1 MDATRASGA
10 PKGRGS
16 LGTLNLGPLALAF
29 LCVGANGLASI
40 AGDTLFVSAFS
51 LGELS
56 RFVALSAV
64 VRVAA
69 SFGYAAI
76 ADGLLGAEPS
86 PRRAARLDAVFVGL
100 TGLGFVASAI
110 AAASEARSAI
120 YAVCLAQ
127 VILPPILPLIA
138 FNTTA
143 SALRTR
149 DAKRILPLVAAAA
162 TVGSIAV
169 GAAASVLAKT
179 LGVPSILGLG
189 ALFSVASGML
199 LLKLGSADEERVS
212 VQRGVPSTR
221 PAGVTGLA
229 TLRETIGDI
238 QRIAAVRVVVAFAF
252 FGAMATSF
260 ADYAFKAA
268 LKESYGQADV
278 AAALGV
284 FNLISNAVVL
294 ALQLGITGPLVARL
308 GVGRTLA
315 VFPSILGFAT
325 TAAFALPALVGTGV
339 ARLSEVVVRYGVGNS
354 VADVLIVPLSRAVR
368 TRAKVVVKGAASPL
382 GALLAGGA
390 LALFGEA
397 GPPRPWQLGLLGLS
411 CVALLWSV
419 RRAPQAYADALA
431 SALARGRGA
440 FEISPEAAVVFR
452 SAVRQ
457 QLEEGVAKNQLD
469 EVRRTLELMTDRIF
483 AMEDTVPALAAQD
496 ATTRKAA
503 VTVAA
508 RLATREQLP
517 RLLELVAP
525 DPDPDVELTVLRST
539 RERGALASDARIER
553 AVQVGSSSDASDA
566 AISLWAEGL
575 LQDARRGS
583 ATGAQDRID
592 RSLKQLRRAIRDA
605 TGSRQEVALL
615 AVGEIGD
622 RRAEREVRQAMTS
635 SDPRVFRAA
644 AMSAIQIDAGG
655 AVASLV
661 ARLVAGPHPAIC
673 VQALA
678 LAGPRAVRELIHAL
692 PVTAGEGAI
701 APTAVAEGR
710 SVSGTVRAARALAR
724 IGASATREVLPL
736 FGELGHRARTS
747 VAHALSLH
755 TRTTTPDERRLIEG
769 ALGTLVGY
777 GQMLVAHR
785 RQTSETGPVSLRGTE
800 RRPLLPIELTRRIE
814 DTIGAIF
821 DLASALGDPRALQRA
836 RLAILVQGPT
846 SSARDNALELVET
859 VLPAPVGVEAASF
872 MAHASGVGEADATTR
887 SAPALDGWLEKCRK
901 YDARELPL
909 TDPMLGILDKV
920 LVLRDVPLFRGL
932 SGEELY
938 PVAEIAAVEALD
950 ASAEIV
956 RQGEPSDDLYVVLEG
971 ELCVVKDGE
980 VVGSLGPSK
989 TFGELGVLDGEPRAA
1004 TVRSVSACRL
1014 LRIPRTELE
1023 ALLDESPEL
1032 AKGII
1037 RTLLGYVRSG
1047 NGARLSAPTS
1057 KG

>member
-1 MDATRASGA
+1 MAESSSGA
-10 PKGRGS
+10 TKGRGP
-16 LGTLNLGPLALAF
+16 LGSLNLGPLALAF
-29 LCVGANGLASI
+29 FCVGANGLASI
-40 AGDTLFVSAFS
+40 AGDTLFVSVFS

-56 RFVALSAV
+56 RFVALSAI

-76 ADGLLGAEPS
+76 ADGLLGSDPS

-100 TGLGFVASAI
+100 TGLGFLVSAI
-110 AAASEARSAI
+110 AAATEARAAI

-169 GAAASVLAKT
+169 GAAASLLAKT
-179 LGVPSILGLG
+179 AGVPSILGLG
-189 ALFSVASGML
+189 SLFAVASGVL
-199 LLKLGSADEERVS
+199 LLRIGGGEEEAVSA
-212 VQRGVPSTR
+212 QRSIPSTK
-221 PAGVTGLA
+221 PVGVTGLA
-229 TLRETIGDI
+229 TLRETIADI

-268 LKESYGQADV
+268 LKQSYGQADV

-284 FNLISNAVVL
+284 FSLISNAVVL

-325 TAAFALPALVGTGV
+325 TAAFALPALIGTGL
-339 ARLSEVVVRYGVGNS
+339 ARLAEVVVRYGVGNS

-368 TRAKVVVKGAASPL
+368 TRAKVMVKGAASPL

-397 GPPRPWQLGLLGLS
+397 GPPRVWQLGLLGFA

-419 RRAPQAYADALA
+419 RRAPRAYADALA

-452 SAVRQ
+452 SAVKQ
-457 QLEEGVAKNQLD
+457 QLEQGVAKNQLE

-483 AMEDTVPALAAQD
+483 AMEDTAPALAAQD
-496 ATTRKAA
+496 AGTRKAA
-503 VTVAA
+503 VTIAA
-508 RLATREQLP
+508 RLATPEQIP
-517 RLLELVAP
+517 RLFELAAP
-525 DPDPDVELTVLRST
+525 DPDPEVELTILRSA

-553 AVQVGSSSDASDA
+553 AIQLGSDPGASDA
-566 AISLWAEGL
+566 TISLWAEGL
-575 LQDARRGS
+575 LQDAQRGTAS
-583 ATGAQDRID
+583 GVQNRVD
-592 RSLKQLRRAIRDA
+592 RSLKQLRKAIRDT
-605 TGSRQEVALL
+605 TGPRQEAALL

-644 AMSAIQIDAGG
+644 AKSAIQIDAGG
-655 AVASLV
+655 TVASLV

-678 LAGPRAVRELIHAL
+678 LAGPRAVRELIQAL

-724 IGASATREVLPL
+724 IGGSATREVLPL

-747 VAHALSLH
+747 VAHAFSLH
-755 TRTTTPDERRLIEG
+755 ARTVTADERRLLEDAVG
-769 ALGTLVGY
+769 KLVGY

-785 RQTSETGPVSLRGTE
+785 HYTSPTGPVSLRGTE

-821 DLASALGDPRALQRA
+821 DLACALGDRRALQRA
-836 RLAILVQGPT
+836 RLAILLQGPAG
-846 SSARDNALELVET
+846 SGRDNALELVET
-859 VLPAPVGVEAASF
+859 VLPAPVGVEAAAF
-872 MAHASGVGEADATTR
+872 MAIASGPDEIEMAPRPTR
-887 SAPALDGWLEKCRK
+887 ALDGWLEKCRK

-938 PVAEIAAVEALD
+938 PVAEIAAVESLE

-956 RQGEPSDDLYVVLEG
+956 RQGDPSDDLYVVLEG

-980 VVGSLGPSK
+980 VVGALGPSK

-1047 NGARLSAPTS
+1047 SGARLSAPSS